1 VGRGTLAVRGDV
13 RFVAVPWLAPDFTP
27 PARLDLETGHHLRPV
42 LVSDVDLDYPAVM
55 GSRERLWEI
64 YGEVWGWPPAHMTL
78 EADRE
83 DLAHHVAEA
92 EANESFLFMVFDSDE
107 TEVLG
112 CVYVEP
118 PLPDSP
124 PDADA
129 WSSWWVVDEQ
139 VGEPLERELDAAVR
153 RWLVDTWGFER
164 VHFHP

>member
-1 VGRGTLAVRGDV
+1 MT
-13 RFVAVPWLAPDFTP
+13 WLAPDFIAP
-27 PARLDLETGHHLRPV
+27 VRLDLETGHHLRP
-42 LVSDVDLDYPAVM
+42 LRVSDVDLDYPAVM

-64 YGEVWGWPPAHMTL
+64 YGEGWAWPTAHMTL

-83 DLAHHVAEA
+83 DLARHAAEA
-92 EANESFLFMVFDSDE
+92 EANESFLFMVFDPDE
-107 TEVLG
+107 AEVLG

-124 PDADA
+124 PGSDA

-139 VGEPLERELDAAVR
+139 VGQPLERELDAAVR
-153 RWLVDTWGFER
+153 RWLADTWGFER